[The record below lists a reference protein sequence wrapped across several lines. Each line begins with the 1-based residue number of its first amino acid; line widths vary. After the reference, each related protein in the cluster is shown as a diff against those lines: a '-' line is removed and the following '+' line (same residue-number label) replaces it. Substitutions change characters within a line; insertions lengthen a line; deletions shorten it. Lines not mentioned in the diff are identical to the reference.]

1 MVGGSTG
8 LWFAGLRVC
17 DLRARL
23 CEVWFWRFAGLWF
36 AVLRVHGFVD
46 SWFVGL
52 GFVICGFVGL
62 GFVGL
67 WFVGLGLWVSWV

>member
-1 MVGGSTG
+1 MV
-8 LWFAGLRVC
+8 
-17 DLRARL
+17 
-23 CEVWFWRFAGLWF
+23 WRFAGLWF

-46 SWFVGL
+46 SWFVDL